1 MSKKVLLV
9 DDSESMRKIAGKA
22 ISDAGYDVV
31 TAEDGKVG
39 LVKMQQEKYDAIISD
54 VNMPNMNGLEMVKAG
69 KDHITNKYTP
79 VIMLTTESSDE
90 MRQKGKE
97 AGAKVWMVKPF
108 NPEQLLGV
116 LRQLIGE

>member
-1 MSKKVLLV
+1 MGKKILLV

-22 ISDAGYDVV
+22 ISDAGYDVT
-31 TAEDGKVG
+31 TAEDGKLG
-39 LVKMQQEKYDAIISD
+39 LSKIEKEKYDAIISD

-69 KDHITNKYTP
+69 RMFASNKYTP

-97 AGAKVWMVKPF
+97 AGAKVWVVKPF
-108 NPEQLLGV
+108 NPDQLLGV
-116 LRQLIGE
+116 LKKLIG